1 MANANTKLANA
12 AEPANVANAAQQAKA
27 ANPAQPEARTP
38 SLQDLVG
45 YALRRAHNRMM
56 GDLAVTLEPTGLRRV
71 LVAMLAV
78 IRANPGIIQMG
89 LGTELGIQRANLVP
103 LINELTALDLIDRR
117 PAPHDRRA
125 LALFLTAKGEAEL
138 DRTLALVLAHEERT
152 LARLT
157 ASERKQLLG
166 LLDKIAAD

>member
-1 MANANTKLANA
+1 MNAKSNMAAVSDR
-12 AEPANVANAAQQAKA
+12 PA
-27 ANPAQPEARTP
+27 P
-38 SLQDLVG
+38 SLDDLVG
-45 YALRRAHNRMM
+45 YSLRRAHNRMM
-56 GDLAVTLEPTGLRRV
+56 ADLATTLEPMGLRRV

-103 LINELTALDLIDRR
+103 LINELTARALIERR

-125 LALFLTAKGEAEL
+125 LALYLTEEGEAVT
-138 DRTLALVLAHEERT
+138 DQALRRVQDHEERT

-157 ASERKQLLG
+157 AGERKTLIAM
-166 LLDKIAAD
+166 LDRIAAD